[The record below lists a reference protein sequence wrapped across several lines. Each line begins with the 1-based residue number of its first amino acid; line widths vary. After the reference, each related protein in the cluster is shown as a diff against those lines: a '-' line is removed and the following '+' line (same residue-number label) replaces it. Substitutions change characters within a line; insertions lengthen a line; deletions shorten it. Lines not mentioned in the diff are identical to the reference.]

1 MLISIFVEFN
11 NEYTSQK
18 EEKVDINLNSNVIPG
33 FQNTNMDEEE
43 QKRIL
48 EREKEAELRKERINK
63 KIKEE
68 EEKRNEIRIKA
79 AEYMAEFNQKRQEE
93 IEKKKKLLE
102 EKTENKN
109 SENNQDTW
117 SNVKNNIDLKD
128 SEYKGSK
135 DVQRMREAML
145 NNPNSQ
151 PMQNIFS

>member
-1 MLISIFVEFN
+1 MLDLNFDMNSFEP
-11 NEYTSQK
+11 
-18 EEKVDINLNSNVIPG
+18 EKVDINQNANVISG
-33 FQNTNMDEEE
+33 FQNTNIDEEE

-63 KIKEE
+63 KIQEE

-79 AEYMAEFNQKRQEE
+79 AEFMAEFNQKRQEE
-93 IEKKKKLLE
+93 IEKRKKLLE

-109 SENNQDTW
+109 SEDNQDTW

-151 PMQNIFS
+151 PMQNIFG

>member
-1 MLISIFVEFN
+1 MIDLNFDLNSLK
-11 NEYTSQK
+11 Q
-18 EEKVDINLNSNVIPG
+18 EKDNLNQNVNIISG
-33 FQNTNMDEEE
+33 LQNTNIDEEE

-63 KIKEE
+63 KIQEE

-79 AEYMAEFNQKRQEE
+79 AEYMAEFNQKRLEE
-93 IEKKKKLLE
+93 IEKRKKALE
-102 EKTENKN
+102 EKAENKN
-109 SENNQDTW
+109 GENNEDTW
-117 SNVKNNIDLKD
+117 ANVKNNIDLKD

-151 PMQNIFS
+151 PMQNIFG

>member
-1 MLISIFVEFN
+1 MLDLNLDMNSFEP
-11 NEYTSQK
+11 
-18 EEKVDINLNSNVIPG
+18 EKIDIN
-33 FQNTNMDEEE
+33 QNTNVISGLQNTNIDEEE

-63 KIKEE
+63 KIQEE

-79 AEYMAEFNQKRQEE
+79 AS
-93 IEKKKKLLE
+93 
-102 EKTENKN
+102 ENKN

-151 PMQNIFS
+151 PMQNIFG

>member
-1 MLISIFVEFN
+1 MIDLNFDLNSLK
-11 NEYTSQK
+11 Q
-18 EEKVDINLNSNVIPG
+18 EKDNLNQNVNIISG
-33 FQNTNMDEEE
+33 LQNTNIDEEE

-63 KIKEE
+63 KIQEE

-79 AEYMAEFNQKRQEE
+79 AEYIAEFNQKRQEE
-93 IEKKKKLLE
+93 IEKRKKALE
-102 EKTENKN
+102 EKAENKN
-109 SENNQDTW
+109 GENNEDTW
-117 SNVKNNIDLKD
+117 ANVKNNIDLKD

-151 PMQNIFS
+151 PMQNIFG

>member
-1 MLISIFVEFN
+1 MLDLNLDMNSFEP
-11 NEYTSQK
+11 
-18 EEKVDINLNSNVIPG
+18 EKIDINQNTNVIPG
-33 FQNTNMDEEE
+33 FQNTNIDEEE

-63 KIKEE
+63 KIQEE

-79 AEYMAEFNQKRQEE
+79 AEYIAEFNQKRQEE
-93 IEKKKKLLE
+93 IEKRRKLLE
-102 EKTENKN
+102 EKTENKDN
-109 SENNQDTW
+109 ENNQDTW

-151 PMQNIFS
+151 PMQNIFG